1 MYAFKAF
8 KALIRPSNFRLLH
21 LTKRTL
27 NESQS
32 LCVSVDPLEGLT
44 SEQAEIQTVASKFA
58 IDQMKP
64 HMAEWDKHEIFPV
77 EVLRKL
83 GELGFAAIYCKPDFG
98 GSGLTRLEASVIF
111 EALSVG
117 CVSTTAYLSIHN
129 MCAWMIDEYGTNEQ
143 REYWLP
149 KLASMESFA
158 SYCLTEPGS
167 GSDASSLK
175 TNAKRDG
182 DYFVLNGTKSFISGG
197 GHSDVYLVMCR
208 TGSSDSGPKGISCL
222 LVEKGSKGL
231 SYGKKESKVG
241 WNSQPTAQLIFED
254 CKVPV
259 KNLIGKENQGFSIA
273 MSGLNGGRINI
284 ASCSLGAAQGALEA
298 AIQNCRNRKQFNKSL
313 DQFQYLQFKIAE
325 MTTQL
330 VSSRLMV
337 RNAAIALQT
346 KHKDLVTLCSMAKL
360 QATDACYRICDDALQ
375 LHGGYGYLK
384 DYPVQQYLRDSRVHM
399 ILEGTNEIMRL
410 IISRNVLSQ
419 FK

>member
-1 MYAFKAF
+1 MFAIKVFRT
-8 KALIRPSNFRLLH
+8 LIRPSNSRFIH
-21 LTKRTL
+21 LTNRAL

-32 LCVSVDPLEGLT
+32 FCISIDPQEGLT
-44 SEQAEIQTVASKFA
+44 SEQAEILTVASKFA
-58 IDQMKP
+58 TDQMKP
-64 HMAEWDKHEIFPV
+64 QMAEWDKHEIFPV
-77 EVLRKL
+77 DVLRKL

-98 GSGLTRLEASVIF
+98 GSGLSRLEASVIF

-129 MCAWMIDEYGTNEQ
+129 MCAWMIDEYGTDEQ
-143 REYWLP
+143 REHWIP
-149 KLASMESFA
+149 KLASMQAFA

-175 TNAKRDG
+175 TNARREG

-273 MSGLNGGRINI
+273 MNGLNGGRINI

-298 AIQNCRNRKQFNKSL
+298 AIQNCRNRKQFNKTL

-337 RNAAIALQT
+337 RNAAIALQN

-360 QATDACYRICDDALQ
+360 QATESCYRICDDALQ